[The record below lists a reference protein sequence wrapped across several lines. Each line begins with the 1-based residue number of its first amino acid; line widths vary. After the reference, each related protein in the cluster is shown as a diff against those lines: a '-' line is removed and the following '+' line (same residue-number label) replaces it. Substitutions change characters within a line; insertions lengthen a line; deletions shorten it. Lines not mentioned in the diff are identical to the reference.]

1 MQEESLDA
9 ADAAAVMLSLK
20 HSARVNSVKQ
30 EMQVG
35 DGFWCLNDRFFINLV
50 DCFRLLPHLQ
60 VKIIPTALRIAV
72 ITRTR
77 RSRATKI
84 SEYFEFS

>member
-35 DGFWCLNDRFFINLV
+35 DGVLV
-50 DCFRLLPHLQ
+50 FG
-60 VKIIPTALRIAV
+60 
-72 ITRTR
+72 
-77 RSRATKI
+77 
-84 SEYFEFS
+84 